1 MSDFLRFGKIKFI
14 PGLNKGRYPY
24 CHSLIVEDEVTAVID
39 PASDERALGEI
50 HKERGIDTVILSHYH
65 EDHWMYMKNFK
76 GAKLWMH
83 GGDSPTMDDLDRF
96 MEWYG
101 ITDPQE
107 LTVMKEVL
115 RKQFNYEER
124 MPERTF
130 KDGDIL
136 EVGSIRIE
144 VVHTPGHTPG
154 HCCFYFP
161 EEKVLFLADIDLT
174 KIGPWY
180 GDKYS
185 DIDAFIRSVEK
196 VRRIPAKFYI
206 TAHED
211 GVIEGD
217 PGEMWDKYL
226 RIIDIREEKLRELI
240 KEPRSIG
247 EIVEARIVFGKP
259 REPKLFYDLGERLT
273 MLKHLERMMRHGQAE
288 LVGDKYRLTK

>member
-1 MSDFLRFGKIKFI
+1 MTEFLRFGKIKFV
-14 PGLNKGRYPY
+14 PGLNRGRYPY
-24 CHSLIVEDEVTAVID
+24 CHSLLVGDNVIAVID
-39 PASDERALGEI
+39 PASDERALSEV
-50 HKERGIDTVILSHYH
+50 HIDTVILSHYH
-65 EDHWMYMKNFK
+65 EDHWLYINKLE
-76 GAKLWMH
+76 GTRLWMPEA
-83 GGDSPTMDDLDRF
+83 DRPPMSDLDLF
-96 MEWYG
+96 TEWYG

-107 LTVMKEVL
+107 KTAMQEVL
-115 RKQFNYEER
+115 RNQFSYEER
-124 MPERTF
+124 LPDRTF

-136 EVGSIRIE
+136 EVGSTRIK
-144 VVHTPGHTPG
+144 VIHTPGHTPG

-161 EEKVLFLADIDLT
+161 GEKVLFLADIDLT

-226 RIIDIREEKLRELI
+226 GVIDMREEKLRELI
-240 KEPRSIG
+240 RKPRSID
-247 EIVEARIVFGKP
+247 EIVEARIVYGKP

-273 MLKHLERMMRHGQAE
+273 MLKHLERMIRHGEAE
-288 LVGDKYRLTK
+288 LVGDKYRLIK

>member
-1 MSDFLRFGKIKFI
+1 MPDILQFGKIKFV

-39 PASDERALGEI
+39 PASDERALNEI
-50 HKERGIDTVILSHYH
+50 HKERVIDTVILSHYH
-65 EDHWMYMKNFK
+65 EDHWMYMKNLE
-76 GAKLWMH
+76 GAQLWMH
-83 GGDSPTMDDLDRF
+83 QAELPPMSDLDRF

-107 LTVMKEVL
+107 ITVMKEVM
-115 RKQFNYEER
+115 RKQFNYKER
-124 MPERTF
+124 VPDRTF
-130 KDGDIL
+130 NDGDIL
-136 EVGSIRIE
+136 EAGSTRIQ

-161 EEKVLFLADIDLT
+161 GEKVLFLADIDLT

-180 GDKYS
+180 GDRYS
-185 DIDAFIRSVEK
+185 DIDTFIRSVEK
-196 VRRIPAKFYI
+196 VRKIPAEVYI

-226 RIIDIREEKLRELI
+226 HVIEVREEKLRVLI
-240 KEPRSIG
+240 KEPRSIE

-273 MLKHLERMMRHGQAE
+273 MLKHLERMMRRSEAE
-288 LVGDKYRLTK
+288 RVGDKYRLMK